1 MAKVVA
7 RKIVSGSQELVW
19 HVLSDF
25 DRMPE
30 WLPGVTSI
38 EHTGGPPKAFGRE
51 HVAQMEGGVEAHQR
65 IVAWDNSRRIA
76 WRNVREVQDGR
87 DVAALQNFRIT
98 IDLRPSAANTEITL
112 TGTWSGGGPLGLIRS
127 LTHRGRITSE
137 LEQALA
143 NLDELL
149 AGGAAGGD

>member
-7 RKIVSGSQELVW
+7 RQVISGSQELVW

-65 IVAWDNSRRIA
+65 VVAWDNSRRIA

-87 DVAALQNFRIT
+87 DVGSLQNFRTI

-112 TGTWSGGGPLGLIRS
+112 TGTWSGGGPLGLIHS
-127 LTHRGRITSE
+127 LTNRGRIKGE
-137 LEQALA
+137 FEQALA
-143 NLDELL
+143 NLDKLM
-149 AGGAAGGD
+149 AAASGGE

>member
-7 RKIVSGSQELVW
+7 RQVISGSQELVW

-30 WLPGVTSI
+30 WLPGVTAI

-51 HVAQMEGGVEAHQR
+51 HVAQMERGVEAHQR
-65 IVAWDNSRRIA
+65 VVAWDNSRRIA

-87 DVAALQNFRIT
+87 DVSALQNFRTT

-112 TGTWSGGGPLGLIRS
+112 TGTWSGGGPLGLVRS
-127 LTHRGRITSE
+127 LTNRGRIKSE
-137 LEQALA
+137 FEQALA
-143 NLDELL
+143 NLDKLM
-149 AGGAAGGD
+149 ASAAGGE

>member
-7 RKIVSGSQELVW
+7 RQVVSGSQELVW

-51 HVAQMEGGVEAHQR
+51 HVAQMEGGVQTHQR
-65 IVAWDNSRRIA
+65 VVAWDNSRRIA
-76 WRNVREVQDGR
+76 WRTVSETRDGREVGS
-87 DVAALQNFRIT
+87 LQNVRIT
-98 IDLRPSAANTEITL
+98 IDLRPSGPNTEITL

-127 LTHRGRITSE
+127 FTNRGRIVGE
-137 LEQALA
+137 FEQALA
-143 NLDELL
+143 SLDGLMS
-149 AGGAAGGD
+149 GAADGG

>member
-1 MAKVVA
+1 MAKVIARQVVA
-7 RKIVSGSQELVW
+7 GSQELVW

-30 WLPGVTSI
+30 WLPGVASI

-51 HVAQMEGGVEAHQR
+51 HVAHMDGGVQMHQR
-65 IVAWDNSRRIA
+65 VVAWDNSRRIA
-76 WRNVREVQDGR
+76 WRNVRETQDGR
-87 DVAALQNFRIT
+87 DVGSLQNFRTI

-127 LTHRGRITSE
+127 FSNRGQTKRDF
-137 LEQALA
+137 EQALA
-143 NLDELL
+143 KLDKLM
-149 AGGAAGGD
+149 ASAAGGE

>member
-7 RKIVSGSQELVW
+7 RQVVSGSQELVW

-51 HVAQMEGGVEAHQR
+51 HVAQMDGGIQVHQR

-76 WRNVREVQDGR
+76 WRTVRETRDGR
-87 DVAALQNFRIT
+87 DVGSLHSVRTT
-98 IDLRPSAANTEITL
+98 IDLRPSAANTEVTL

-127 LTHRGRITSE
+127 FTNRGRIKGE
-137 LEQALA
+137 FEQALV
-143 NLDELL
+143 NLDQLMS
-149 AGGAAGGD
+149 GAAGGE

>member
-7 RKIVSGSQELVW
+7 RQVVSGSQELVW

-38 EHTGGPPKAFGRE
+38 EHTGGPPKASGRE
-51 HVAQMEGGVEAHQR
+51 HVAQMENGIEAHQR
-65 IVAWDNSRRIA
+65 VVAWDNSRRIA
-76 WRNVREVQDGR
+76 WRTVRETRDGR
-87 DVAALQNFRIT
+87 DVGSLQNVRTT
-98 IDLRPSAANTEITL
+98 IDLRPSAANTEVTL

-127 LTHRGRITSE
+127 LTNRGRIKAE
-137 LEQALA
+137 FERALTG
-143 NLDELL
+143 LDSLM
-149 AGGAAGGD
+149 AGAAGGE

>member
-7 RKIVSGSQELVW
+7 RQVVSGSQELVW

-30 WLPGVTSI
+30 WLPGVASI
-38 EHTGGPPKAFGRE
+38 EHTGGSPKAFGRE
-51 HVAQMEGGVEAHQR
+51 HIVRMDDGLEVHHR
-65 IVAWDNSRRIA
+65 IVAWDDSRRVA
-76 WRNVREVQDGR
+76 WRIVREVRDGR
-87 DVAALQNFRIT
+87 DVGSLQNVRTT

-127 LTHRGRITSE
+127 LTNRGRINGE
-137 LEQALA
+137 FEQALA
-143 NLDELL
+143 NLDKLM
-149 AGGAAGGD
+149 ASASGGE